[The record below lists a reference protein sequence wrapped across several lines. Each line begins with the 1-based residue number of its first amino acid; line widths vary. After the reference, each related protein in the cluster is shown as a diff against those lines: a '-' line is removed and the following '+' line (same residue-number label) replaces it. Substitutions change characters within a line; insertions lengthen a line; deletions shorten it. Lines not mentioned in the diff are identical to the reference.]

1 MLVNRAVVRAQFE
14 LAIADLSAM
23 PNVISVLSLATDSG
37 HSIKVVPVGTVF
49 TVCLLRICE
58 ENYFFAP
65 RLSAD
70 DP

>member
-1 MLVNRAVVRAQFE
+1 
-14 LAIADLSAM
+14 M